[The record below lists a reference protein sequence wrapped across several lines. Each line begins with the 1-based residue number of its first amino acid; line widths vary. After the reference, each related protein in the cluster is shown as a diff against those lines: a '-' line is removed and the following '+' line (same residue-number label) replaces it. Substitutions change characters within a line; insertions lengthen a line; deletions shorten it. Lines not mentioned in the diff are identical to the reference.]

1 VIDII
6 IYLKKVQIPLFY
18 RQKVNIQ
25 EIKDQI
31 AEYNPDALLA
41 DGFEEAII
49 GIGGQHGSNTVV
61 IYDRDKCIEIL
72 ADQFTQEK
80 DCEDP
85 YLEAVDY
92 FGYNTE
98 CAYVGENTPIFMQ
111 RIDDE

>member
-1 VIDII
+1 M
-6 IYLKKVQIPLFY
+6 
-18 RQKVNIQ
+18 NIQ
-25 EIKDQI
+25 EIKDWV
-31 AEYNPDALLA
+31 AEYNPDALFA
-41 DGFEEAII
+41 DGYEEAII

-72 ADQFTQEK
+72 ANQNAQEE

-98 CAYVGENTPIFMQ
+98 CAYVGENTPIFMH
-111 RIDDE
+111 RVEDAY

>member
-1 VIDII
+1 MDI
-6 IYLKKVQIPLFY
+6 K
-18 RQKVNIQ
+18 
-25 EIKDQI
+25 EIKEWI

-41 DGFEEAII
+41 DGFEDAII

-72 ADQFTQEK
+72 ANQFAQEE
-80 DCEDP
+80 DCDDP
-85 YLEAVDY
+85 YLEAIDY

-111 RIDDE
+111 RIDSEY

>member
-1 VIDII
+1 M
-6 IYLKKVQIPLFY
+6 KKI
-18 RQKVNIQ
+18 NIE
-25 EIKDQI
+25 EIKNQI
-31 AEYNPDALLA
+31 EEYNPEALFA
-41 DGFEEAII
+41 DGLDDAII
-49 GIGGQHGSNTVV
+49 GVGGQHGSNIVL

-72 ADQFTQEK
+72 AEQFSQEK

-111 RIDDE
+111 RLDNE